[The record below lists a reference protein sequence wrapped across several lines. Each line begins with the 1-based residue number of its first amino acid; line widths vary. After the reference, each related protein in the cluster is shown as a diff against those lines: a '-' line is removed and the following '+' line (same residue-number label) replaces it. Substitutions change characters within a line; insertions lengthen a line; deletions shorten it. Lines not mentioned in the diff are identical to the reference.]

1 MAASLC
7 ERVRNKGIGRR
18 NFLKTLDI
26 NELDVFIFGLTVE
39 PANNIKTVRTK
50 LLLLARL
57 ESWSQGHPPFFLR
70 LPSNAFPDTGEE
82 LGEGCRR
89 SEPPPPLLR

>member
-39 PANNIKTVRTK
+39 PANNIKTVRTEQETS
-50 LLLLARL
+50 A
-57 ESWSQGHPPFFLR
+57 
-70 LPSNAFPDTGEE
+70 
-82 LGEGCRR
+82 
-89 SEPPPPLLR
+89 PPPKKNPGSAPVILRGWVGRIEKKT